1 MIRTRSNA
9 NSHRTT
15 EIVKVDGMGIG
26 GEQRRC
32 YTKVLMQKPN
42 TNTHR
47 DSEANPSKQFSQIK
61 LGVDVHA
68 DSYRVV
74 RQIDN
79 ATPQPAQKMTPE
91 KFLEF
96 AARQMTLAAQ
106 VHSCYEA
113 GPFGYSLHR
122 QLLRMGIHNVVVR
135 PQNWDELH
143 KAVKTDKTD
152 ALALVQR
159 LDRYVQGNNKALAV
173 VRVPTEQEEQDRAQ
187 SRHREQLQKDRQT
200 HEAQG
205 RSLLL
210 YQGRRVRGQWW
221 KERAWARLRKQ
232 LPDWLSALLENL
244 RVLILSVDALLQKV
258 SLQIQNQAPGQPKGF
273 GLLTSEVLRREV
285 LDWKRFNNRRQVAS
299 LTGMCPGVR
308 ASGNQSRSGP
318 ISKHGNPRLRRALVE
333 LAWRVVRY
341 QPDYQPV
348 KRWRAILQQRQSGG
362 ARKKAIVAI
371 GRRLA
376 IDLWRLQTGRCTAAQ
391 LKLG

>member
-1 MIRTRSNA
+1 MKKQT
-9 NSHRTT
+9 
-15 EIVKVDGMGIG
+15 
-26 GEQRRC
+26 
-32 YTKVLMQKPN
+32 N

-47 DSEANPSKQFSQIK
+47 SIETNRSVQYTQIK

-74 RQIDN
+74 RQIDS

-96 AARQMTLAAQ
+96 AVRQLKLAAQ
-106 VHSCYEA
+106 VYSCYEA
-113 GPFGYSLHR
+113 GPFGYGLHR
-122 QLLRMGIHNVVVR
+122 RLQSLGINNVVVR

-143 KAVKTDKTD
+143 KGVKTDKTD

-159 LDRYVQGNNKALAV
+159 LDRYVQGNQKALAV
-173 VRVPTEQEEQDRAQ
+173 VRVPTEAQEQQRAQ
-187 SRHREQLQKDRQT
+187 SRQREQLQKDRQV

-221 KERAWARLRKQ
+221 QERAWQALKKD

-258 SLQIQNQAPGQPKGF
+258 SVQIESQAARQPKGF

-285 LDWKRFNNRRQVAS
+285 LDWGRFKNRRQVAS
-299 LTGMCPGVR
+299 LTGMCPAVR
-308 ASGNQSRSGP
+308 ASGNHSRSGP

-341 QPDYQPV
+341 QPDYRPL
-348 KRWRAILQQRQSGG
+348 KRWRDILRQKQSPA

-391 LKLG
+391 LQLS